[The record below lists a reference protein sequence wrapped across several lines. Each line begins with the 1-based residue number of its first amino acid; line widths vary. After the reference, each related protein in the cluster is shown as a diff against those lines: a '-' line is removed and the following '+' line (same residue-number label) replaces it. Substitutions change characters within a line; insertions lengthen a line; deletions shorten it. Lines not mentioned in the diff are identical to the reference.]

1 MVDYKK
7 EVKNLEAI
15 GEYLDKLD
23 MDFDLKD
30 AIDENSEKFPI
41 ILSTYK
47 HKNLRFAMHILS
59 NDDWICMKV
68 LLLDAENIDTE
79 FRCSIYQECLELN
92 FELPETTFSVN
103 DGAIYIEADMPAG
116 FSLGDFKLELEALR
130 AGIDIFAEEA
140 APKTGKLKSTSEDA
154 PAETTKKK
162 TTKKKATKK
171 KKTTKKKKKTTKKKK

>member
-30 AIDENSEKFPI
+30 AVDENNEKFPI

-47 HKNLRFAMHILS
+47 HKNINFAMHILS
-59 NDDWICMKV
+59 IDDWICMKV
-68 LLLDAENIDTE
+68 LLLDAENIKSE
-79 FRCSIYQECLELN
+79 LRCSIYQSCLELN

-103 DGAIYIEADMPAG
+103 DGAIYIEADMPSG
-116 FSLGDFKLELEALR
+116 FSLGDFKLELEALK

-140 APKTGKLKSTSEDA
+140 APKTGKLKSTTEEA

-162 TTKKKATKK
+162 STKKKTTK